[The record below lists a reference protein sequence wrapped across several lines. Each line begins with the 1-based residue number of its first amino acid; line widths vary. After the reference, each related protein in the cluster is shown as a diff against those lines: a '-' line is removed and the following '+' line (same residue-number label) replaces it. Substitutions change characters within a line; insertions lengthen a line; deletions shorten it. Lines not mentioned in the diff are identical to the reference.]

1 MSQQKVYA
9 VEIAGIKRELP
20 LFEVK
25 PGLKIAILNILGDVE
40 LNEAAAQA
48 LVDKVEASGL
58 DYDVIVTA
66 EAKSITLAYA
76 MALKANKPYVILRK
90 DYKSYMGNAIKTTTM
105 SITTGREQTLFLD
118 EKDIDLIKGKKVLV
132 IDDVISTGSTLEA
145 MHEILEEAGGD
156 ILGNAAVMT
165 EGDPD
170 AWQEIICLG
179 TLPLFFE

>member
-1 MSQQKVYA
+1 M
-9 VEIAGIKRELP
+9 RWH
-20 LFEVK
+20 
-25 PGLKIAILNILGDVE
+25 
-40 LNEAAAQA
+40 
-48 LVDKVEASGL
+48 
-58 DYDVIVTA
+58 
-66 EAKSITLAYA
+66 
-76 MALKANKPYVILRK
+76 LKANKPYVILRK

>member
-48 LVDKVEASGL
+48 LVDKVEANGL